1 MTWFQLHT
9 GKAFAIVHTV
19 FRLQETSGQ
28 VIKLDILM
36 FTMLYRNRNQYD
48 EFNDSSSK
56 FSRKKNQSI
65 ALFLWTHN
73 ASKVESQSGNP

>member
-28 VIKLDILM
+28 VIKLDILI

-56 FSRKKNQSI
+56 FSRKKINQLHYSSELI
-65 ALFLWTHN
+65 ML
-73 ASKVESQSGNP
+73 QR